1 MAGTTRFRR
10 DLAPTAELTARGISL
25 RGETE
30 EDFPFL
36 EHLFASVRWQDLE
49 VTGWP
54 KEAKLAFLQ
63 QQFALQVLHYAAH
76 YADTDFGVV
85 VHDGEPIGR
94 LYLYRTPRELRI
106 VDISLAPEWRGQ
118 GIGSA
123 LLEAVF
129 AEAAATGV
137 KVTIHV
143 EQMNPARGLYRRL
156 GFREKALNGP
166 YWLMDREPHPSERTC
181 PK

>member
-36 EHLFASVRWQDLE
+36 EHL
-49 VTGWP
+49 
-54 KEAKLAFLQ
+54 
-63 QQFALQVLHYAAH
+63 
-76 YADTDFGVV
+76 
-85 VHDGEPIGR
+85 
-94 LYLYRTPRELRI
+94 
-106 VDISLAPEWRGQ
+106 
-118 GIGSA
+118 
-123 LLEAVF
+123 
-129 AEAAATGV
+129 
-137 KVTIHV
+137 
-143 EQMNPARGLYRRL
+143 L